1 MNNRRRNLYK
11 AMKMYYD
18 TISMGN
24 GKLYIPKIPKKPTIK
39 VVWEGN
45 LIWGEKPFI
54 TDINLAKEKDMGGV
68 S

>member
-45 LIWGEKPFI
+45 LIWGEVK
-54 TDINLAKEKDMGGV
+54 
-68 S
+68 

>member
-45 LIWGEKPFI
+45 IKPFI
-54 TDINLAKEKDMGGV
+54 VGVDLAKEKDMDGV
-68 S
+68 SW